1 MFNLKFFKA
10 DPSTFV
16 IRSVNGHV
24 KSQGQGLSFWY
35 NSATTSIAALPLSA
49 QETPFIFNFQTA
61 DFQSLRVQGQLSF
74 QVSAPEKTAGVLN
87 FVLNRDG
94 KTYATDDPMK
104 LNDRIVRAAQ
114 TIIQAEIQSTPLRR
128 ALLLSQSLVALVQS
142 RLSQQAAL
150 EALGITI
157 LDFSVTAI
165 TPTPETARALE
176 AEARESLLKEADDA
190 IYARRK
196 SSVEQERTIKEAEL
210 ETALSVQKKEQQIE
224 ESRLENERAL
234 LREQA
239 AMAQERLAAE
249 IGEEQQRQ
257 TLVSLSADN
266 QRVQSDADAYAIE
279 TKMKAY
285 RELPVENLKALALSR
300 MAPEQLM
307 AMAFESLAQNAGK
320 IGELNIAPDMF
331 SQMMKK
337 VSKA

>member
-1 MFNLKFFKA
+1 M
-10 DPSTFV
+10 
-16 IRSVNGHV
+16 
-24 KSQGQGLSFWY
+24 
-35 NSATTSIAALPLSA
+35 
-49 QETPFIFNFQTA
+49 
-61 DFQSLRVQGQLSF
+61 
-74 QVSAPEKTAGVLN
+74 
-87 FVLNRDG
+87 
-94 KTYATDDPMK
+94 
-104 LNDRIVRAAQ
+104 
-114 TIIQAEIQSTPLRR
+114 
-128 ALLLSQSLVALVQS
+128 QS

-210 ETALSVQKKEQQIE
+210 ETDLSVQKKEQQIE
-224 ESRLENERAL
+224 ESRLENERTL

-337 VSKA
+337 GSKA

>member
-1 MFNLKFFKA
+1 MCGNIGTRA
-10 DPSTFV
+10 
-16 IRSVNGHV
+16 
-24 KSQGQGLSFWY
+24 
-35 NSATTSIAALPLSA
+35 IASRL
-49 QETPFIFNFQTA
+49 
-61 DFQSLRVQGQLSF
+61 
-74 QVSAPEKTAGVLN
+74 GV
-87 FVLNRDG
+87 RIG
-94 KTYATDDPMK
+94 P
-104 LNDRIVRAAQ
+104 RIVRAAQ

-210 ETALSVQKKEQQIE
+210 ETDLSVQKKEQQIE

-266 QRVQSDADAYAIE
+266 QRVQSDA
-279 TKMKAY
+279 
-285 RELPVENLKALALSR
+285 RESKTRP
-300 MAPEQLM
+300 
-307 AMAFESLAQNAGK
+307 AQRC
-320 IGELNIAPDMF
+320 
-331 SQMMKK
+331 
-337 VSKA
+337 

>member
-1 MFNLKFFKA
+1 
-10 DPSTFV
+10 
-16 IRSVNGHV
+16 
-24 KSQGQGLSFWY
+24 
-35 NSATTSIAALPLSA
+35 
-49 QETPFIFNFQTA
+49 
-61 DFQSLRVQGQLSF
+61 
-74 QVSAPEKTAGVLN
+74 
-87 FVLNRDG
+87 
-94 KTYATDDPMK
+94 MK

-176 AEARESLLKEADDA
+176 AEAWESLLKEADDA

-210 ETALSVQKKEQQIE
+210 ETDLSVQKKEQQIE
-224 ESRLENERAL
+224 ESWLENERTL

-320 IGELNIAPDMF
+320 ISELNIAPDMF

>member
-1 MFNLKFFKA
+1 MLNLRFFKA

-16 IRSVNGHV
+16 IKSVNGTVRH
-24 KSQGQGLSFWY
+24 QGKGLSFWY
-35 NSATTSIAALPLSA
+35 NTATTSVAALPLNA

-74 QVSAPEKTAGVLN
+74 QISSPEKTAGVLN
-87 FVLNRDG
+87 FTLNKDG
-94 KTYATDDPMK
+94 KTYASEDPMK
-104 LNDRIVRAAQ
+104 LSDRVVRAAQ
-114 TIIQAEIQSTPLRR
+114 TIIQAEIQATPLRR

-142 RLSQQAAL
+142 RLSQLTAL
-150 EALGITI
+150 EAQGLVV

-176 AEARESLLKEADDA
+176 AEARESLMKEADDA

-210 ETALSVQKKEQQIE
+210 ETDLSIQQKEQEIE
-224 ESRLENERAL
+224 EARLENERTL

-239 AMAQERLAAE
+239 EMAQERLAAE
-249 IGEEQQRQ
+249 IGEEEQRR
-257 TLVSLSADN
+257 TLVSLSAQN
-266 QRVQSDADAYAIE
+266 QRVQSEADAYSIE

-320 IGELNIAPDMF
+320 IGELNISPDMF

-337 VSKA
+337 GSKA

>member
-104 LNDRIVRAAQ
+104 LNDRIVRAA
-114 TIIQAEIQSTPLRR
+114 EIQSTPLRR

-150 EALGITI
+150 EALGISI

-210 ETALSVQKKEQQIE
+210 ETDLSVQKKEQQIE

>member
-1 MFNLKFFKA
+1 
-10 DPSTFV
+10 
-16 IRSVNGHV
+16 
-24 KSQGQGLSFWY
+24 
-35 NSATTSIAALPLSA
+35 
-49 QETPFIFNFQTA
+49 
-61 DFQSLRVQGQLSF
+61 
-74 QVSAPEKTAGVLN
+74 
-87 FVLNRDG
+87 
-94 KTYATDDPMK
+94 
-104 LNDRIVRAAQ
+104 RAAQ

-210 ETALSVQKKEQQIE
+210 ETDLSVQKKEQQIE

-257 TLVSLSADN
+257 TLVSLS
-266 QRVQSDADAYAIE
+266 
-279 TKMKAY
+279 
-285 RELPVENLKALALSR
+285 
-300 MAPEQLM
+300 
-307 AMAFESLAQNAGK
+307 
-320 IGELNIAPDMF
+320 
-331 SQMMKK
+331 
-337 VSKA
+337 

>member
-210 ETALSVQKKEQQIE
+210 ETDLSV
-224 ESRLENERAL
+224 
-234 LREQA
+234 
-239 AMAQERLAAE
+239 
-249 IGEEQQRQ
+249 
-257 TLVSLSADN
+257 
-266 QRVQSDADAYAIE
+266 
-279 TKMKAY
+279 
-285 RELPVENLKALALSR
+285 
-300 MAPEQLM
+300 
-307 AMAFESLAQNAGK
+307 
-320 IGELNIAPDMF
+320 
-331 SQMMKK
+331 
-337 VSKA
+337 

>member
-1 MFNLKFFKA
+1 MRFM
-10 DPSTFV
+10 
-16 IRSVNGHV
+16 RGVN
-24 KSQGQGLSFWY
+24 
-35 NSATTSIAALPLSA
+35 P
-49 QETPFIFNFQTA
+49 P
-61 DFQSLRVQGQLSF
+61 
-74 QVSAPEKTAGVLN
+74 
-87 FVLNRDG
+87 LNRSARS
-94 KTYATDDPMK
+94 KK
-104 LNDRIVRAAQ
+104 RSWRLISLCRKRAAD
-114 TIIQAEIQSTPLRR
+114 R
-128 ALLLSQSLVALVQS
+128 
-142 RLSQQAAL
+142 
-150 EALGITI
+150 GI
-157 LDFSVTAI
+157 
-165 TPTPETARALE
+165 P
-176 AEARESLLKEADDA
+176 
-190 IYARRK
+190 
-196 SSVEQERTIKEAEL
+196 
-210 ETALSVQKKEQQIE
+210 
-224 ESRLENERAL
+224 LENERTL